1 MPVGARKFFSF
12 ILHLKL
18 VTDELLDKPLGLDNE
33 NLLPCGCEWK
43 LVAVELLIKHRVNAL
58 LIYDQN
64 GNVIGNN
71 LVSYIT
77 YCFPTKNSLL
87 TSLLDA
93 RNPQHPSPYCLMGD
107 FGLLTRWKSHCHG
120 KSFSIR

>member
-1 MPVGARKFFSF
+1 MPAGASKSFSF
-12 ILHLKL
+12 VLHLKL
-18 VTDELLDKPLGLDNE
+18 VANKLLDKPLGMDNE

-43 LVAVELLIKHRVNAL
+43 LVAVELLVKHRVNTL
-58 LIYDQN
+58 LVYDQN

-77 YCFPTKNSLL
+77 YYFPIKNSLL

-93 RNPQHPSPYCLMGD
+93 RNSQYPSPNCLVGD
-107 FGLLTRWKSHCHG
+107 FELLIRWKSHCHS